1 MCDDSIVII
10 CVKQLLL
17 FVSTECDCLCFVCD
31 NDWTVS
37 DEQVHVSLLVFTN
50 GLFALNEFR
59 FYDLSRNLSVTLQTN
74 IKDMNFLYD
83 WVLGIIAGK

>member
-1 MCDDSIVII
+1 MCDNSIVII

-37 DEQVHVSLLVFTN
+37 DGRVLLLVLTN
-50 GLFALNEFR
+50 GLFVLNELK

-83 WVLGIIAGK
+83 CVLGIIAGK